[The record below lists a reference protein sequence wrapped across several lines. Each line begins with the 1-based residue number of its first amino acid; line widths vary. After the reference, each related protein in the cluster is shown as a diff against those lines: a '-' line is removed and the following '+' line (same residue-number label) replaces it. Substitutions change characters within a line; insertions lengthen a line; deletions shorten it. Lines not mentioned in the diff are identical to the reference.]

1 VARAT
6 DGGLIP
12 KTLTSSSLEKKQARR
27 AELVRRLSELAP
39 KKRADALLETVDGRA
54 LVRSIPAE
62 DVYATLVE
70 VGLAD
75 ASEVVQLGTVDQ
87 FRTWVDLASWQK
99 DRVDPLEVLAWLRA
113 ARGEDELD
121 YLDKLKGL
129 DLELVELIYKR
140 LAVIHDL
147 EENPDANPEGV
158 SFETPEGKFLV
169 EFKVEGADLEAL
181 RRLTDDLMSKNPF
194 ELARFLEAVRHESS
208 IELEEAAFQFRQA
221 RLQDLGFPPLDE
233 AVKLFAFSDPAR
245 VTVATPTPGL
255 APPSS
260 VDFVDATLRSL
271 DAHERAVLEAEVRYL
286 VNTALV
292 AEGAEP
298 GDPQAIRRVSEQARD
313 WVNLG
318 LEHLCGGDPARA
330 ADVVREHTLKKV
342 FQVGFSL
349 TLLVKR
355 KAEAMAQEQG
365 ARFADTWLAMD
376 EETQALQA
384 LLRKRPLKAIKVPGA
399 QPLPFR
405 FRRELAD
412 TELML
417 ERVRAQRQVFL
428 ALLGSSPA
436 EVIARFGM
444 RLQDLTPQ
452 RLFAAAVARLEV
464 GEPAGPAPFPAL
476 KLTELCA
483 RIFEGEA
490 TLPGLRAGA
499 GDKAKQA
506 LAGQFP
512 AVAAEVNGMID
523 RVFTAFLTDF
533 GAAWVR
539 DLKVDPKKVLALPI
553 EGELLP

>member
-1 VARAT
+1 M
-6 DGGLIP
+6 
-12 KTLTSSSLEKKQARR
+12 TSSSLEKKQARR

-62 DVYATLVE
+62 DVYPTLVE

-75 ASEVVQLGTVDQ
+75 SAEVVQLATPEQ

-147 EENPDANPEGV
+147 EENPDVNPQGV
-158 SFETPEGKFLV
+158 TFETPEGKFLV

-181 RRLTDDLMSKNPF
+181 RKLTDDLMSKNPF
-194 ELARFLEAVRHESS
+194 ELARFLEAVRHESAT
-208 IELEEAAFQFRQA
+208 ELEETAFQFRQA
-221 RLQDLGFPPLDE
+221 RLEDLGFPPLDE
-233 AVKLFAFSDPAR
+233 AVKLFAFIDPAKLSPP
-245 VTVATPTPGL
+245 AGTPGL
-255 APPSS
+255 VSPQSS
-260 VDFVDATLRSL
+260 TDYVEAALRAL
-271 DAHERAVLEAEVRYL
+271 DAHERSVLEAEVRYL
-286 VNTALV
+286 VNSALV

-298 GDPQAIRRVSEQARD
+298 GDPPAIRRVSEQARD

-318 LEHLCGGDPARA
+318 LEHLCGQDPTQA
-330 ADVVREHTLKKV
+330 AEVVRQHTLKKV
-342 FQVGFSL
+342 FQLGFSL
-349 TLLVKR
+349 TLTLKR

-365 ARFADTWLAMD
+365 ARFADVWLAMD
-376 EETQALQA
+376 DETQALQA

-405 FRRELAD
+405 FRRELV
-412 TELML
+412 ESEQML
-417 ERVRAQRQVFL
+417 ERVRAQRQVFQ
-428 ALLGSSPA
+428 ALLGGSPA
-436 EVIARFGM
+436 EVIARFGVPFK
-444 RLQDLTPQ
+444 DLGAQ
-452 RLFAAAVARLEV
+452 RLFAAVVARLEV
-464 GEPAGPAPFPAL
+464 GEEPGPAPFPAL

-490 TLPGLRAGA
+490 TLPGLSKAAGE
-499 GDKAKQA
+499 KAKS
-506 LAGQFP
+506 LLGVQFP
-512 AVAAEVNGMID
+512 GFEAEVRSMVD
-523 RVFTAFLTDF
+523 RVMTAFLTDF
-533 GAAWVR
+533 GAAWLR
-539 DLKVDPKKVLALPI
+539 DLKADPKKILALPV
-553 EGELLP
+553 EGELPL